1 MEEIRVILALVGIS
15 SPAVMQRPEIV
26 SPLATRLSHRPVV
39 EARAVPGYDP
49 IFNAGL
55 LVHEGTY
62 HLFARGVR
70 DGYQPNPGE
79 GPKFLDYV
87 SDILVFESTD
97 GVNYSFGYV
106 LATSGKDGD
115 HTFEDPRVQ
124 VVRSNG
130 DAKVVMTY
138 TNLPP
143 EWTGLP
149 WRIGV
154 HRLIFADGRFHL
166 DGESA
171 RVIGPEG
178 IGNKDAVVF
187 NLTDGRVALMHRIHP
202 SIQVAVFDSLDA
214 MWHADTSYWNDH
226 LAHLDHHTILSPS
239 PGALS
244 VGAGAPPVP
253 SDDGSLLLFFHE
265 RRGDGSY
272 TINVALLDAATARVV
287 ARLPEPLLE
296 PELEWERAG
305 DVENVVFVQGA
316 HRRED
321 GTIYLTYGAADRCVG
336 AAIVPEDQLL
346 AELRALR

>member
-1 MEEIRVILALVGIS
+1 
-15 SPAVMQRPEIV
+15 MQQPDIV

-39 EARAVPGYDP
+39 EARAVPGYDA

-70 DGYQPNPGE
+70 EGYRRNPGE
-79 GPKFLDYV
+79 GPRFLDYI
-87 SDILVFESTD
+87 SDILVFTSTD
-97 GVNYSFGYV
+97 GINYAFGYV
-106 LATSGKDGD
+106 LATSGTDGD

-130 DAKVVMTY
+130 DSKVVMTY

-143 EWTGLP
+143 AWTGLP

-154 HRLIFADGRFHL
+154 HRLDFADGRFHL
-166 DGESA
+166 DGASA

-214 MWHADTSYWNDH
+214 MWHADTGYWNDH
-226 LAHLDHHTILSPS
+226 LAHLDHHTILAPS
-239 PGALS
+239 PGAHS

-253 SDDGSLLLFFHE
+253 TSDGLLLFFHE

-272 TINVALLDAATARVV
+272 TIRVALLDAATARVV
-287 ARLPEPLLE
+287 ATLPEPLLE

-316 HRRED
+316 HRRDD

-336 AAIVPEDQLL
+336 AATVPEAQLL
-346 AELRALR
+346 AELRSAR

>member
-1 MEEIRVILALVGIS
+1 
-15 SPAVMQRPEIV
+15 MQQPEI
-26 SPLATRLSHRPVV
+26 SLPLVTRLSHRPVV

-55 LVHEGTY
+55 LFHGGTY

-70 DGYQPNPGE
+70 DGYQRNAGD
-79 GPKFLDYV
+79 GPRFLDYV
-87 SDILVFESTD
+87 SDILVFESAD
-97 GVNYSFGYV
+97 GINYSFRYV
-106 LATSGKDGD
+106 LATSGEDGD

-124 VVRSNG
+124 RVRSSG
-130 DAKVVMTY
+130 DEQVVMTY
-138 TNLPP
+138 TNVPP
-143 EWTGLP
+143 SWTGLP

-154 HRLIFADGRFHL
+154 HRLVFEDERFHL
-166 DGESA
+166 DGTSG

-202 SIQVAVFDSLDA
+202 NIQLAVFDSLDA

-226 LAHLDHHTILSPS
+226 LANLDHHTIIAPS
-239 PGALS
+239 PGALG
-244 VGAGAPPVP
+244 VGAGAPPIP
-253 SDDGSLLLFFHE
+253 TSDGLLLFFHE

-272 TINVALLDAATARVV
+272 TVNVALLDAASGGVL

-296 PELEWERAG
+296 PELPWERAG
-305 DVENVVFVQGA
+305 DADNVVFVQGA

-321 GTIYLTYGAADRCVG
+321 GTIYLTYGAADRCIG
-336 AAIVPEDQLL
+336 AATVPEDQLL
-346 AELRALR
+346 AALDAVR